1 MPATPSLARKETS
14 SDGRICA
21 GDPAR
26 IRASG
31 WSRPRAAG
39 RRPRG
44 ADGADS
50 LALSRDNG
58 YYHRILTQQGDSAK
72 GGAKDYVADG
82 KLSGGFAVVA
92 YPAKYGDSGIMTFL
106 AGKDGVVYQKNLGE
120 KTAEAAAAITDY
132 NPGEGWTVVLAPEP
146 TNTPAGPRTARK

>member
-1 MPATPSLARKETS
+1 MEESAPEIRPEFVHQVGAGLAQQVE
-14 SDGRICA
+14 GH
-21 GDPAR
+21 
-26 IRASG
+26 
-31 WSRPRAAG
+31 AA
-39 RRPRG
+39 

-58 YYHRILTQQGDSAK
+58 YYYRILTQQGDSAR
-72 GGAKDYVADG
+72 GGAKDYVANG

-106 AGKDGVVYQKNLGE
+106 ACKDGVIYQKNLGE
-120 KTAEAAAAITDY
+120 KTAEAAAITDY

-146 TNTPAGPRTARK
+146 ANAPAGPRTARK